1 MPLSTIVLGGYLGAG
16 KTTLLNH
23 LLRHAQGR
31 RIAVMVNDFGAI
43 GIDADLIE
51 STDGEVMSL
60 AGGCICCSVGSDL
73 VAALMGLAQR
83 VPPPDLVLIETSGV
97 ALPGSVAR
105 GARLAPGIEIDAV
118 VVLVDAETIRIRAND
133 RHVGDTVV
141 QQLGEADLLVLNK
154 IDLVD
159 EPALATTRHWLAGIA
174 LHARIIESV
183 EARVPAEL
191 ILGFAGEGEAMPW
204 RSSRSLTTLTS
215 LMSTGHPPPV
225 DAESAFTVSAFTES
239 ASTDTGL
246 DPGSGERR
254 LRPTRSM
261 AAGDRF
267 ETFSFQ
273 IAGRL
278 DAQAL
283 AAALCDPAQGV
294 LRAKGVV
301 QGPDGQAVLIQT
313 VGARSRVS
321 PVAGG
326 LIGAEQCARL
336 VVIGL
341 RDTLD
346 AGQIAASLACA
357 LSPN

>member
-1 MPLSTIVLGGYLGAG
+1 MLSTIVLGGYLGAG

-23 LLRHAQGR
+23 LLRHTQGR
-31 RIAVMVNDFGAI
+31 RIAVMVNDFGDI

-73 VAALMGLAQR
+73 VAALMALAQR

-118 VVLVDAETIRIRAND
+118 VVLVDAETIRFRAVD
-133 RHVGDTVV
+133 RHVGDTVL
-141 QQLGEADLLVLNK
+141 QQLAEADLLVLNK

-159 EPALATTRHWLAGIA
+159 PPTLAATRHWLAGIA
-174 LHARIIESV
+174 PHARIIESV
-183 EARVPAEL
+183 EARVPTEL
-191 ILGFAGEGEAMPW
+191 ILGLADETGA
-204 RSSRSLTTLTS
+204 SSWLSSPSSLSSLLSLT
-215 LMSTGHPPPV
+215 STDIPSHDDSP
-225 DAESAFTVSAFTES
+225 SAF
-239 ASTDTGL
+239 

-254 LRPTRSM
+254 SLRPDRSM
-261 AAGDRF
+261 MAGDRF

-273 IAGRL
+273 ITGRL

-283 AAALCDPAQGV
+283 AAALCDPSQGV
-294 LRAKGVV
+294 LRAKGLV
-301 QGPDGQAVLIQT
+301 QGLNGEALVIQT

-321 PVAGG
+321 AAAAG
-326 LIGAEQCARL
+326 LIGAGQPARL

-346 AGQIAASLACA
+346 ARRIAARLACA
-357 LSPN
+357 LAPS